1 VEKKVIGIAMSGGVD
16 STACALLLQNQ
27 YEVHGFFM
35 QLAQPDFSA
44 QLHRVKEVAQRC
56 SIPLQVID
64 LRAQFED
71 KILTYFSTSYQNGRT
86 PNPCVICNRE
96 IKFGLF
102 MDAILKQGMDRM
114 ATGHY
119 AMIKEEEGC
128 FLLGKGKDKNKD
140 QSYFL
145 ARLTQKQLARALFP
159 LGGMN
164 KEEVYTLVEGH
175 GFTEFR
181 GQESQDVCFLGSSS
195 VGHFLEERMPTQ
207 DTEGDI
213 VNQDGVILGR
223 HTGIYNYTI
232 GQRRGLGISNTAPL
246 YVVAIDALTNRVIVG
261 ENEALYHD
269 TMDIEDVSWS
279 CGRLPRPD
287 RDYQVRIRYR
297 HQGATARIN
306 QLSENRYCIIFAE
319 KQRAVTPGQFAVIYD
334 KDLILG
340 SGEIQ

>member
-1 VEKKVIGIAMSGGVD
+1 MGKKVVGIAMSGGVD
-16 STACALLLQNQ
+16 STACALLLQNRYQ
-27 YEVHGFFM
+27 VYGFFM

-44 QLHRVKEVAQRC
+44 QLRRVKEVTQRC
-56 SIPLQVID
+56 GIPLQVID
-64 LRAQFED
+64 LRAQFKD
-71 KILTYFSTSYQNGRT
+71 KILTYFATSYQNGRT
-86 PNPCVICNRE
+86 PNPCMICNRE

-102 MDAILKQGMDRM
+102 MDAILKQGMEHV

-119 AMIKEEEGC
+119 AQIREEEGC

-145 ARLTQKQLARALFP
+145 ARLTQKQLARTLFP
-159 LGGMN
+159 LGEMD

-195 VGHFLEERMPTQ
+195 VGHFLEEQMSVHK
-207 DTEGDI
+207 TEGEI
-213 VNQDGVILGR
+213 VNQNGVILGR
-223 HTGIYNYTI
+223 HKGIYNYTI
-232 GQRRGLGISNTAPL
+232 GQRRGLGISDTSPW
-246 YVVAIDALTNRVIVG
+246 YVVAVDAPANQVIVG
-261 ENEALYHD
+261 KDEDLFHD
-269 TMDIEDVSWS
+269 TIDIADVSWS
-279 CGRLPRPD
+279 CGRSPRPD
-287 RDYQVRIRYR
+287 REYQVRIRYR
-297 HQGATARIN
+297 HQGAPARIT
-306 QLSENRYCIIFAE
+306 QLSENRYRIIFPE